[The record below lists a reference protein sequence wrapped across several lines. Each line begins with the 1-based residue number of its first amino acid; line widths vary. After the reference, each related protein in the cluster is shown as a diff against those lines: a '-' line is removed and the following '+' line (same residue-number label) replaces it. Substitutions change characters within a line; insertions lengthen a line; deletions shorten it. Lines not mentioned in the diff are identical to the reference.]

1 MTPPPPPPLPVGP
14 ACWTDVAVETV
25 ASALQAPTEAP
36 CGTAAGG
43 WEEGGEE
50 EETISLKGWR
60 VGPWSTSTLYWL
72 WDVKPSGGS
81 PQVLVLPEPLNDTE

>member
-1 MTPPPPPPLPVGP
+1 MTPPPTPTSLSR
-14 ACWTDVAVETV
+14 WTDVAVETV
-25 ASALQAPTEAP
+25 DSTEAP

-43 WEEGGEE
+43 WEEE

-72 WDVKPSGGS
+72 
-81 PQVLVLPEPLNDTE
+81 